1 MEVNKMSFH
10 GLIAAGFGGQ
20 GVMLFGQI
28 ISLAA
33 MIDGKHTTWI
43 PSYGPEMRGG
53 TANCTVVVSDEY
65 IASPV
70 LDEPNEVV
78 AFNIPS
84 MIKFEKTLKEGGYLL
99 LNSSVIDRKPERKDI
114 NIIKVPANE
123 IAEELGNLKVLN
135 MVMLGAYIKVTK
147 CVSLQ
152 AIEKALE
159 EKLYGKKSKLLEINK
174 KAIKAG
180 MKETVK

>member
-1 MEVNKMSFH
+1 MSYH

-33 MIDGKHTTWI
+33 MIDGKYTTWL

-53 TANCTVVVSDEY
+53 TANCTVITSDEY

-70 LDEPNEVV
+70 LDEPNEVA

-84 MIKFEKTLKEGGYLL
+84 MIKFEKVLKENGLL
-99 LNSSVIDRKPERKDI
+99 LINSSVIDRKPERKDI
-114 NIIKVPANE
+114 HLVKVPANE
-123 IAEELGNLKVLN
+123 IADELGNLKVLN
-135 MVMLGAYIKVTK
+135 MVMLGAYLKATQA
-147 CVSLQ
+147 VSFE
-152 AIEKALE
+152 AVEEALK
-159 EKLYGKKSKLLEINK
+159 EKLTGKKGKLLEINL